1 MRRTRN
7 DPETLSDKSISPK
20 DNKELPSET
29 LKKRIFDLIAGTEI
43 SAMVTT
49 ATKSCSFPSVT

>member
-20 DNKELPSET
+20 DNKKLPSET
-29 LKKRIFDLIAGTEI
+29 LKKKEFLT
-43 SAMVTT
+43 
-49 ATKSCSFPSVT
+49 